1 MMIVRGSMLERWV
14 SFFIFLLS
22 KTRRCGYLGGVM
34 VLLHD
39 VVRDTVG
46 LHSPSLSAE
55 ALGMAVEKICR
66 VGDTHEMKL
75 FVIWP

>member
-1 MMIVRGSMLERWV
+1 
-14 SFFIFLLS
+14 
-22 KTRRCGYLGGVM
+22 M

-39 VVRDTVG
+39 AVRDTVG

-55 ALGMAVEKICR
+55 ALGMAAEKICR

>member
-1 MMIVRGSMLERWV
+1 
-14 SFFIFLLS
+14 
-22 KTRRCGYLGGVM
+22 M